1 MRLAC
6 GPSRD
11 CSGNGQDAQIAVFR
25 RDKSG
30 QPYPGIPMG
39 RMCGLRLRVVV
50 ACSSCAIVL
59 PERAKRC

>member
-25 RDKSG
+25 RDNPASPIRAFQWG
-30 QPYPGIPMG
+30 
-39 RMCGLRLRVVV
+39 
-50 ACSSCAIVL
+50 ACVDCDC
-59 PERAKRC
+59 EW